1 MSTLVETLVQKRSEL
16 ITKATEIAQQSVTE
30 GRDLTVEEQTSFDQ
44 MIADAELHGERAANL
59 IAAEQRSK
67 DIEASFIPSVDA
79 YRKAPDGSPL
89 GDWARSA
96 KMGDGFDLRATAP
109 GLENRAIAAFR
120 RGEQRAMTTG
130 GTSAD
135 AVYSSLWEYAVET
148 SQILQAGV
156 QIITTQ
162 DGNTLPMPAVTAHA
176 TGASAAANAPIT
188 ASDAGLSLVN
198 LSVTK
203 NGYLTLVPYELTQD
217 ATFDLDGY
225 LSRAAGRE
233 LGNQISK
240 IAATALI
247 AGATTQGATAPTAS
261 VGASGNVFSDAL
273 KTLFWAVSGPYRNQ
287 GSWLLSD
294 GAAAAIDKLKDA
306 NGHYLLQQDLTGTFP
321 FRLQGK
327 GVFTDFTL
335 PAPTGTSKPIYFGDF
350 SALAVRIAGG
360 IRFERSSEYAFGN
373 DQIAYRALVRTGAAV
388 LDVNAI
394 KYLAL
399 TAS

>member
-1 MSTLVETLVQKRSEL
+1 MSTLVETLQQKRSAL
-16 ITKATEIAQQSVTE
+16 IAQATEIAQTSVAE
-30 GRDLTVEEQTSFDQ
+30 GRNLTVEEQTSFDQ
-44 MIADAELHGERAANL
+44 MITDAEGIGSRAADL

-67 DIEASFIPSVDA
+67 DIEASFIPSVQHRDIESSA
-79 YRKAPDGSPL
+79 L
-89 GDWARSA
+89 GEWARSA
-96 KMGDGFDLRATAP
+96 KMGDGFDLRATRP
-109 GLENRAIAAFR
+109 GLENRAIESFR
-120 RGEQRAMTTG
+120 RGEQRAMTMG

-135 AVYSSLWEYAVET
+135 AVYSSLWETAVST

-176 TGASAAANAPIT
+176 VGASAAANAPIT
-188 ASDAGLSLVN
+188 ASDAGLALVN
-198 LSVTK
+198 LSVSK

-233 LGNQISK
+233 LGNQISQ

-247 AGATTQGATAPTAS
+247 AGATVSGATAPTAS
-261 VGASGNVFSDAL
+261 VGASGTTFTNAL
-273 KTLFWAVSGPYRNQ
+273 KTLFWAVNGHYRNQ

-294 GAAAAIDKLKDA
+294 STAASIDKIVDSQ
-306 NGHYLLQQDLTGTFP
+306 GRYLLQQDLTGSFP
-321 FRLQGK
+321 FTMQGK
-327 GVFTDFTL
+327 PVFTDYSL
-335 PAPTGTSKPIYFGDF
+335 PAPTGTAKPIYFGDF

-360 IRFERSSEYAFGN
+360 IRFERSAEYAFGN

-394 KYLAL
+394 KFLAL
-399 TAS
+399 TAA

>member
-1 MSTLVETLVQKRSEL
+1 MSALIESLREKRSAL
-16 ITKATEIAQQSVTE
+16 ITQATEIAQQSVTE
-30 GRDLTVEEQTSFDQ
+30 GRNLTVEEQTAFDQ
-44 MIADAELHGERAANL
+44 IIADAEGLGQRAADL
-59 IAAEQRSK
+59 IAAEQRSQ
-67 DIEASFIPSVDA
+67 DIEASFVPA
-79 YRKAPDGSPL
+79 NYRVAPDGSPL

-96 KMGDGFDLRATAP
+96 QMGESFELRASRP
-109 GLENRAIAAFR
+109 GLENRAIEAYR
-120 RGEQRAMTTG
+120 RGEQRAMTMG

-135 AVYSSLWEYAVET
+135 AVYSSLWETAVTT

-176 TGASAAANAPIT
+176 TGASAAVNAPIT
-188 ASDAGLSLVN
+188 ASDAGLTLVN

-233 LGNQISK
+233 LGNQISV
-240 IAATALI
+240 IAANALI
-247 AGATTQGATAPTAS
+247 AGATVSGATAPTAS
-261 VGASGNVFSDAL
+261 VAASGTVFPNAL
-273 KTLFWAVSGPYRNQ
+273 KTLFWAVAGPYRNQ
-287 GSWLLSD
+287 GSWLVSD
-294 GAAAAIDKLKDA
+294 GAAAAIDKLTDA
-306 NGHYLLQQDLTGTFP
+306 QGRYLLQPDLTGAFP
-321 FRLQGK
+321 FRLQSK
-327 GVFTDFTL
+327 PMFTDFTL
-335 PAPTGTSKPIYFGDF
+335 PAPTGTAKPIYFGDF

-360 IRFERSSEYAFGN
+360 LRFERSAEYAFGN
-373 DQIAYRALVRTGAAV
+373 DQIAYRALVRTGAVV

-394 KYLAL
+394 KHLAL

>member
-1 MSTLVETLVQKRSEL
+1 MSTLVETLALKRSEL
-16 ITKATEIAQQSVTE
+16 ITQATEIAQLSVTE
-30 GRDLTVEEQTSFDQ
+30 GRNLTVEEQASFDQ
-44 MIADAELHGERAANL
+44 IIADAELMGKRASDL
-59 IAAEQRSK
+59 VEAEQRSK
-67 DIEASFIPSVDA
+67 DIEASFIPSA
-79 YRKAPDGSPL
+79 ERSAPAGSPL

-96 KMGDGFDLRATAP
+96 KMGDGFDLRASRP
-109 GLENRAIAAFR
+109 GAESRAIAAFR
-120 RGEQRAMTTG
+120 RGEQRAMTLG

-135 AVYSSLWEYAVET
+135 AVYSSLWETAVAT

-162 DGNTLPMPAVTAHA
+162 DGNVLPMPAVTAHA

-188 ASDAGLSLVN
+188 ASDAGLTIVN
-198 LSVTK
+198 LSVSK

-233 LGNQISK
+233 LGNQISQ
-240 IAATALI
+240 IAASALI
-247 AGATTQGATAPTAS
+247 AGATVSGATAPTGS
-261 VGASGNVFSDAL
+261 VSATGNVFSDAL
-273 KTLFWAVSGPYRNQ
+273 KTLFWSVSGQYRNQ
-287 GSWLLSD
+287 GSWLVSD
-294 GAAAAIDKLKDA
+294 GAAASIDKLKDA
-306 NGHYLLQQDLTGTFP
+306 QGRYLLQQDLTGVFP

-327 GVFTDFTL
+327 PMFTDYTL

-360 IRFERSSEYAFGN
+360 IRFERSAEYAFGN
-373 DQIAYRALVRTGAAV
+373 DQIAYRALVRTGAVV

-394 KYLAL
+394 KHLAL

>member
-1 MSTLVETLVQKRSEL
+1 MSTLVEQLREQRSAL
-16 ITKATEIAQQSVTE
+16 IQKATDIAQASVAE
-30 GRDLTVEEQTSFDQ
+30 GRNLTVEEQASFDQ
-44 MIADAELHGERAANL
+44 IIADAEGLGQRAADL
-59 IAAEQRSK
+59 IAAEQRSA
-67 DIEASFIPSVDA
+67 DIEASFIPSA
-79 YRKAPDGSPL
+79 QRTAPDGSPL

-96 KMGDGFDLRATAP
+96 QPGAAFDLRASRP
-109 GLENRAIAAFR
+109 GLENRAIESFR
-120 RGEQRAMTTG
+120 RGEQRAMTMG

-135 AVYSSLWEYAVET
+135 AVYSSLWETAVST

-176 TGASAAANAPIT
+176 VGASAAANAPVS

-198 LSVTK
+198 LSVSK

-233 LGNQISK
+233 LGNQISQ
-240 IAATALI
+240 IAASALI
-247 AGATTQGATAPTAS
+247 AGATVSGATAPTAS
-261 VGASGNVFSDAL
+261 VAASGVTFTNAL
-273 KTLFWAVSGPYRNQ
+273 KTLFWAVAGPYRNQ

-294 GAAAAIDKLKDA
+294 GAAAAIDKITDA
-306 NGHYLLQQDLTGTFP
+306 QGRYVLQQDLTGAFP
-321 FRLQGK
+321 FRLQSK
-327 GVFTDFTL
+327 PVFTDYTL
-335 PAPTGTSKPIYFGDF
+335 PAPTGTAKPIYFGDF

-360 IRFERSSEYAFGN
+360 IRFERSAEYAFGN

-394 KYLAL
+394 KFLAL

>member
-1 MSTLVETLVQKRSEL
+1 MSKLLEDLAQERATLIDQ
-16 ITKATEIAQQSVTE
+16 ATAIAQLGVTE
-30 GRDLTVEEQTSFDQ
+30 GRNLTVEEQTSFDQ
-44 MIADAELHGERAANL
+44 IIAEAESTGQRAADL
-59 IAAEQRSK
+59 ASAEQRSR
-67 DIEASFIPSVDA
+67 DIEASFIPDPS
-79 YRKAPDGSPL
+79 RRDGDQGVSPL
-89 GDWARSA
+89 GVWARSA
-96 KMGDGFDLRATAP
+96 QVGQGFDLRATTP

-120 RGEQRAMTTG
+120 RGEQRAMNLG

-135 AVYSSLWEYAVET
+135 AVYSTLWETAVAT

-156 QIITTQ
+156 QIINTT

-176 TGASAAANAPIT
+176 TAASAAANAPIT
-188 ASDAGLSLVN
+188 GSDPGLTLVN
-198 LSVTK
+198 LDVSK

-247 AGATTQGATAPTAS
+247 AGATVSGSTAASAS
-261 VGASGNVFSDAL
+261 VAASGTVFTNAL
-273 KTLFWAVSGPYRNQ
+273 KTLFWAVAGPYRNQ

-294 GAAAAIDKLKDA
+294 GTAAAIDKITDA
-306 NGHYLLQQDLTGTFP
+306 QGRYVLQQDLTGAFP
-321 FRLQGK
+321 FRLQSK
-327 GVFTDFTL
+327 PVFTDFTL
-335 PAPTGTSKPIYFGDF
+335 PAPTGTQKPVYFGDF

-360 IRFERSSEYAFGN
+360 IRFERSVDYAFGN
-373 DQIAYRALVRTGAAV
+373 DQIAYRALVRTGAVV

-394 KYLAL
+394 KFLAL
-399 TAS
+399 TAA

>member
-1 MSTLVETLVQKRSEL
+1 MSTLVETLTQKRSEL
-16 ITKATEIAQQSVTE
+16 ITQATEIAQLSVTE
-30 GRDLTVEEQTSFDQ
+30 GRNLTVEEQTSFDQ
-44 MIADAELHGERAANL
+44 IIADAELMGSRAADL

-67 DIEASFIPSVDA
+67 DIEASFIPTESRIV
-79 YRKAPDGSPL
+79 PEGSPL

-96 KMGDGFDLRATAP
+96 KMGDGFDLRASKP
-109 GLENRAIAAFR
+109 GLENRAISAFR
-120 RGEQRAMTTG
+120 RGEQRAMTMG

-135 AVYSSLWEYAVET
+135 AVYSSLWETAVET
-148 SQILQAGV
+148 SQILQSGV

-188 ASDAGLSLVN
+188 ASDAGLTLVN
-198 LSVTK
+198 LSVSK
-203 NGYLTLVPYELTQD
+203 NGYLTLVPFELSQD
-217 ATFDLDGY
+217 VTFDLDGY

-247 AGATTQGATAPTAS
+247 AGATVSGATAPTAS
-261 VGASGNVFSDAL
+261 VGASGNVFTDAL
-273 KTLFWAVSGPYRNQ
+273 KTLFWAVSGSYRNQ

-294 GAAAAIDKLKDA
+294 GTAASIDKIKDSE
-306 NGHYLLQQDLTGTFP
+306 GRYLLQQDLTGAFP
-321 FRLQGK
+321 FRLQSK
-327 GVFTDFTL
+327 PVFTDFTL
-335 PAPTGTSKPIYFGDF
+335 PAPTGTAKPIYFGDF

-360 IRFERSSEYAFGN
+360 IRFERSAEYAFGN

-394 KYLAL
+394 KFLAL